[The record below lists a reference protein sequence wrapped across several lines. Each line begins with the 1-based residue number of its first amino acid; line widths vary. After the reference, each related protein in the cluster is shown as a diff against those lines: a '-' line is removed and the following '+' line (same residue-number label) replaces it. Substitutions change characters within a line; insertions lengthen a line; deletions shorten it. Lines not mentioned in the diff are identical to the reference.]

1 MTSAML
7 HVIVLLA
14 ALSATAQRAPVFVS
28 LDARETVV
36 RPNSTTSG
44 YTLQVPHNGASAWSD
59 RAIVLGES
67 APHEGRTRCAAVT
80 GGEGR
85 RKVAQDRT
93 TGFAALRFEIQ
104 RR

>member
-1 MTSAML
+1 ML

-14 ALSATAQRAPVFVS
+14 ALSATAHRAPVFVS

-36 RPNSTTSG
+36 RPHSTTSG

-59 RAIVLGES
+59 RAIVLDES
-67 APHEGRTRCAAVT
+67 VPHEGPTRCATVA
-80 GGEGR
+80 GGER
-85 RKVAQDRT
+85 RCKLPQDRT
-93 TGFAALRFEIQ
+93 TGFAELRFEIQ